1 MWYPAKVTAGPA
13 EDPDL
18 LAQAMQQAIVE
29 HGEDEAL
36 LRRLI
41 ATAHEHVQK
50 YCNARFGTQ
59 TIVVKCDAFADMQR
73 LPVAPVQS
81 VTSIKFLDTDGAE
94 QTVATTVYEERFDDL
109 EAAIVLKH
117 GQYWPSIQLGSRI
130 ELTVEAGY
138 EVIPP
143 TVRQAMLMF
152 ITDSYENRKPVNVD
166 GWTALDSLLCNH
178 RRGA

>member
-36 LRRLI
+36 LKRL
-41 ATAHEHVQK
+41 AVTAHEHVEK
-50 YCNARFGTQ
+50 YCGIRIGTQ
-59 TIVVKCDAFADMQR
+59 TIAAKCDAFADMQR

-117 GQYWPSIQLGSRI
+117 AQYWPATQRGSRI
-130 ELTVEAGY
+130 ELTVVAGY
-138 EVIPP
+138 AVIPP

-152 ITDSYENRKPVNVD
+152 IADSYETRKPVKVD
-166 GWTALDSLLCNH
+166 GWTAFDSLLCNH